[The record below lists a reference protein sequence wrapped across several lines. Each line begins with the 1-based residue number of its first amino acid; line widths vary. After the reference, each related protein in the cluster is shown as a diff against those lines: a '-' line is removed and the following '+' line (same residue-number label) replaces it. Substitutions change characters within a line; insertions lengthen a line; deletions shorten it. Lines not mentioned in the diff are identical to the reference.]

1 MANNCYFE
9 VKLAGK
15 EEEVK
20 EVAGYFT
27 EYYDYNFFEWELFSK
42 KEKDFVKNM
51 GLSMENTLVVSAMSL
66 SGIFDKIFKNGFYVF
81 ESKEKALKILKNI
94 MKDRLEY
101 QYELWGKELE
111 KSEVFNEFEKE
122 FNKFEK
128 GFDFESFKGF
138 EKLYNERKN
147 NLPKGN
153 HFFRIFDFV
162 KYDEGITE
170 NGEYIINAYGDCA
183 WSLHS
188 CVLEDGYYSSWK
200 EFEGKD
206 WFKGTCL
213 EKVHEKFPNLKIE
226 MFSEETGCQFSEHIL
241 INEDGF
247 SDECEELVA
256 VCYQSVEEAK
266 EDGLEMSEDLI
277 NENIY
282 KKLPSWFTPA
292 EENTQ
297 YFFEWSI

>member
-9 VKLAGK
+9 VKLVGK

-27 EYYDYNFFEWELFSK
+27 EYYDYNFFDWELFFK

-51 GLSMENTLVVSAMSL
+51 GLSMENSLVVSAMSL
-66 SGIFDKIFKNGFYVF
+66 SGIFDKIFKNGFPVF
-81 ESKEKALKILKNI
+81 ESREKALKILKEI
-94 MKDRLEY
+94 MKDRLKY
-101 QYELWGKELE
+101 QYKLWGKELE

-122 FNKFEK
+122 FNKFEE
-128 GFDFESFKGF
+128 GFDFESFKDF
-138 EKLYNERKN
+138 EKLSSEEKN
-147 NLPKGN
+147 NLPKRN

-162 KYDEGITE
+162 KYDEGFAE
-170 NGEYIINAYGDCA
+170 NGKYFINAYGDCA
-183 WSLHS
+183 WSLES

-200 EFEGKD
+200 EFEGKY

-226 MFSEETGCQFSEHIL
+226 MFSEETGCQFSGHIL
-241 INEDGF
+241 INEGGL

-266 EDGLEMSEDLI
+266 KDGLEISEDLI

-297 YFFEWSI
+297 YFYEWSI